1 MKLAMNMIRQ
11 YADIPVTPEEYT
23 QRMIMTGTAVEGTE
37 DISGGMEKV
46 VVGRVL
52 TCEDVEGTHLHECT
66 VDVGGPETLHI
77 VCGAPN
83 VAAGQLVPVAL
94 DGAHLPGGVK
104 IKRGKLRGG
113 RVKCR
118 NVAPPVYTIEGKF
131 IAGKAASLPSLQI
144 VLGAGV
150 DLHHQLGEIVAELA
164 EAWS

>member
-1 MKLAMNMIRQ
+1 MSRMPYRCMAIRSRP
-11 YADIPVTPEEYT
+11 IPKANPLYFAGSMPHISSTLGLTMPEEYT

-52 TCEDVEGTHLHECT
+52 TCTDVEGTHLHECT

-104 IKRGKLRGG
+104 IKKGKLRGMISVG
-113 RVKCR
+113 
-118 NVAPPVYTIEGKF
+118 T
-131 IAGKAASLPSLQI
+131 
-144 VLGAGV
+144 
-150 DLHHQLGEIVAELA
+150 
-164 EAWS
+164 

>member
-23 QRMIMTGTAVEGTE
+23 QRMIMTGTAVEATE

-104 IKRGKLRGG
+104 IKKGKLRGLISEG
-113 RVKCR
+113 MICSGEELHVPTELYP
-118 NVAPPVYTIEGKF
+118 NIERC
-131 IAGKAASLPSLQI
+131 
-144 VLGAGV
+144 V
-150 DLHHQLGEIVAELA
+150 
-164 EAWS
+164 